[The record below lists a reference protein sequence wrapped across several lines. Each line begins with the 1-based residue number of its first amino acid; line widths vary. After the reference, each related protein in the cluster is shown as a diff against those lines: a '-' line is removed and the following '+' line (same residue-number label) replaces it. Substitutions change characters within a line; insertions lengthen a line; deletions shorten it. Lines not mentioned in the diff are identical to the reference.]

1 MKEKHLL
8 AVTPLTLLQLLC
20 YVVSLQL
27 SPSNN
32 FARIQPYLHTSL
44 KKLSGW
50 ESEDEGE
57 EQKSSHGAQGKD
69 KRKSVKTAKLTS

>member
-1 MKEKHLL
+1 MLYERETLTCR
-8 AVTPLTLLQLLC
+8 VTPLTLLRLLC
-20 YVVSLQL
+20 YVVSPQL

-50 ESEDEGE
+50 DQPRASLRMMASNKKVLMGHRVRIN
-57 EQKSSHGAQGKD
+57 KSP
-69 KRKSVKTAKLTS
+69 